1 MADNDDWHL
10 RLKAFDHYFGLRA
23 LLDEVEILMWPELSV
38 PQLFDEQ
45 QNHLPRSVTDKAK
58 YTPEISSETATWLNS
73 SLSDVDYAAGLVA
86 GFTGK
91 PSDVFNEMFREI
103 GGYFAIE
110 WLDNQMAE

>member
-1 MADNDDWHL
+1 
-10 RLKAFDHYFGLRA
+10 
-23 LLDEVEILMWPELSV
+23 VEIYVNQDLMLV
-38 PQLFDEQ
+38 IK
-45 QNHLPRSVTDKAK
+45 RSRSRPADKAK
-58 YTPEISSETATWLNS
+58 YTPDISSETATWLNS